1 MNPIPHTAHRD
12 LVLDWRMLE
21 TALMWIAADVHRDD
35 VRHHISILMELSQI
49 YTPEQI
55 TGELILRIGLLT
67 EETDVRATH
76 AGAA

>member
-1 MNPIPHTAHRD
+1 MTPIPLPAHHN
-12 LVLDWRMLE
+12 LVLDWRTLE
-21 TALMWIAADVHRDD
+21 TALMWIATDAHRDD
-35 VRHHISILMELSQI
+35 VRHHISTLMELSRV

-67 EETDVRATH
+67 EETDARATH

>member
-1 MNPIPHTAHRD
+1 MNNVPLPAHHD

-21 TALMWIAADVHRDD
+21 TALMWIATDGHRDD
-35 VRHHISILMELSQI
+35 VRHHISTLMELSQV

-67 EETDVRATH
+67 EEMDARATH